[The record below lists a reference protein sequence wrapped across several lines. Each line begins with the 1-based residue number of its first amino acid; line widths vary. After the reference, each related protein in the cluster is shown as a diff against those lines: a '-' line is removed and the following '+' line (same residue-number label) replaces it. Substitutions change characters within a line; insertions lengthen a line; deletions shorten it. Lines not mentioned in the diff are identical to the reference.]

1 MDLRLT
7 ADQQQFRRDVRELLG
22 KDSVKADAAR
32 AFQLA
37 PDIEPGMPDVYRCLG
52 ERGWLAVNWPAE
64 YGGLGKSIAHKAI
77 LTEELIAHGVP
88 DIFHTLSIDIVGL
101 AILVF
106 GTAEQK
112 GRWLPRLARAQSVG
126 CVLFTEPDV
135 GSDLAA
141 LTAAAEPEAGG
152 WRLRGRKTYSMKAHM
167 ADFGLCAARTSPSDV
182 KYHGIT
188 VFMLPMH
195 TPGVLAKSILS
206 MADERFGEV
215 TLAGPLMTPADV
227 LGEVDQGWEVIG
239 RLLTIERTG
248 IELEARGRRILD
260 TLIERACADG
270 TLANSPYGERLVEL
284 DALLRA
290 GRLLS
295 WRALSSIA
303 AESADAV
310 DGAIA
315 KWHTS
320 ENAHDIAAL
329 AIDMCGPTAAL
340 EARDDDAPRG
350 WLIESTIR
358 DAPGFTLASGTSE
371 MMLSMIAS
379 SALGLYK

>member
-1 MDLRLT
+1 MDLSLT
-7 ADQQQFRRDVRELLG
+7 ADQQQFRRDVCELLRE
-22 KDSVKADAAR
+22 DSVKADSAR
-32 AFQLA
+32 AFYLA
-37 PDIEPGMPDVYRCLG
+37 PDIEPSMPDVYRRLG
-52 ERGWLAVNWPAE
+52 ERGWLAVNWPTE

-88 DIFHTLSIDIVGL
+88 EVFHTLSIDIVGL

-106 GTAEQK
+106 GTPEQK
-112 GRWLPRLARAQSVG
+112 ALWLPRLARAQSAA

-141 LTAAAEPEAGG
+141 LTTAAEPEAGG
-152 WRLRGRKTYSMKAHM
+152 WRLRGRKTYSLKAHM

-188 VFMLPMH
+188 VFILPMR
-195 TPGVLAKSILS
+195 TPGVLTEPTLS
-206 MADERFGEV
+206 MSDERFGDV

-248 IELEARGRRILD
+248 IELEAKGRRILD
-260 TLIERACADG
+260 TLIERTFADG
-270 TLANSPYGERLVEL
+270 TMADSPYGERLVEL

-295 WRALSSIA
+295 WRALNSIA
-303 AESADAV
+303 AETADAV
-310 DGAIA
+310 HGAIA

-320 ENAHDIAAL
+320 ETAYDAAAL
-329 AIDMCGPTAAL
+329 ATDICGLTAAL
-340 EARDDDAPRG
+340 TARDEDAPPG

-379 SALGLYK
+379 SVLGLYK